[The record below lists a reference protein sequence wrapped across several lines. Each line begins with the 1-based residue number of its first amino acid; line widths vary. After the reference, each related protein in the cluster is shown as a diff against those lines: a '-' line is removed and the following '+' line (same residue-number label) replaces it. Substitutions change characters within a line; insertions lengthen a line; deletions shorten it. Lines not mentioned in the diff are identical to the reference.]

1 MDEALNTCLT
11 ADPDG
16 LMTYEY
22 IANHIGGCDDVMPS
36 LIENM
41 IRVDLSGQFIV
52 SAARFLAAINR
63 EGYASHIDHLVAAA
77 IDRDREHRFI
87 GDLLPALW
95 GDDYAARAD
104 ELAATDNNFRRIY
117 KRIVASSPI

>member
-1 MDEALNTCLT
+1 MDDALNRCMT

-22 IANHIGGCDDVMPS
+22 IANHIGACDDLMPS
-36 LIENM
+36 LVENI
-41 IRVDLSGQFIV
+41 IRVDLTGQFIV

-63 EGYASHIDHLVAAA
+63 EGYATHIDHLVAAA

-87 GDLLPALW
+87 ADLLPALW
-95 GDDYAARAD
+95 GADYADRAED
-104 ELAATDNNFRRIY
+104 LSASDNNFRRIY
-117 KRIVASSPI
+117 KRIVPVSPI